1 MGSEKVRLDYGFT
14 MKDLPAA
21 ERPRERLRK
30 YGAEVLSTPEL
41 LAILLRTG
49 TSQTNVLELAHQLLS
64 AFGGLGNLIKADI
77 EDLKKIK
84 GMGDCKAAEVKAA
97 IELGKRIGSL
107 DREERPVIRMPKD
120 AAELIMQDMRYLD
133 REHFRAI
140 LLNVK
145 NQVLD
150 IVTISIGTVNS
161 SLVHPRE
168 LFKDAIRTSSSGVI
182 LVHNHPSGEPSPSR
196 QDKELTIRL
205 CEAGKVLG
213 IDILDH
219 IIIGDNRYVSFKEI
233 GLI

>member
-14 MKDLPAA
+14 MKDLPLA
-21 ERPRERLRK
+21 ERPRERLQK

-49 TSQTNVLELAHQLLS
+49 TSKMNVLELAHQLLS
-64 AFGGLGNLIKADI
+64 AFGGLRNLIKADM

-84 GMGDCKAAEVKAA
+84 GMGNCKAAEVKAA

-107 DREERPVIRMPKD
+107 DREERAVIRMPKD

-145 NQVLD
+145 NQILD
-150 IVTISIGTVNS
+150 VVTISIGTVNS

-182 LVHNHPSGEPSPSR
+182 LVHNHPSGDPSPSR
-196 QDKELTIRL
+196 QDKDLTTRL
-205 CEAGKVLG
+205 IEAGKVLG
-213 IDILDH
+213 IEILDH
-219 IIIGDNRYVSFKEI
+219 IIIGDNRYVSFKET
-233 GLI
+233 GLM

>member
-1 MGSEKVRLDYGFT
+1 VGSEKVRLDYGFT
-14 MKDLPAA
+14 MKDLPLA
-21 ERPRERLRK
+21 ERPRERLQK

-49 TSQTNVLELAHQLLS
+49 TSKMNVLELAHQLLS
-64 AFGGLGNLIKADI
+64 AFGGLRNLIKADM

-84 GMGDCKAAEVKAA
+84 GMGNCKAAEVKAA

-107 DREERPVIRMPKD
+107 DREERAVIRMPKD

-145 NQVLD
+145 NQILD
-150 IVTISIGTVNS
+150 VVTISIGTVNS

-182 LVHNHPSGEPSPSR
+182 LVHNHPSGDPSPSR
-196 QDKELTIRL
+196 QDKDLTTRL
-205 CEAGKVLG
+205 IEAGKVLG
-213 IDILDH
+213 IEILDH
-219 IIIGDNRYVSFKEI
+219 IIIGDNRYVSFKET
-233 GLI
+233 GLM